1 MKSKNLKGA
10 LFSDSDAS
18 ILRKGTITIDGE
30 LKYVS
35 LIKAKTKQGED
46 ILEVSVSAGRIFL
59 NKPEE
64 KSTPTYTDLSGKIN
78 IDGNNV
84 KVTELPVMMWTDK
97 YKEFCEGLLEN
108 KKIKNFNIDGKKYS
122 FGGWKNVS
130 KEGIDY
136 IGVEM
141 QNVKEDIP
149 F

>member
-10 LFSDSDAS
+10 LFSDSDAR
-18 ILRKGTITIDGE
+18 ILRKGTIRIVGE

-64 KSTPTYTDLSGKIN
+64 KSTPTYPDLSGKI
-78 IDGNNV
+78 
-84 KVTELPVMMWTDK
+84 
-97 YKEFCEGLLEN
+97 
-108 KKIKNFNIDGKKYS
+108 NIDGKKYS